1 MDRRSFAYTW
11 CLAPTLWLAIAC
23 SGGAGEPRPQPVTPP
38 PPDYAAVLATE
49 FELALASDSNAALIA
64 FIARHPDE
72 ALTNEARRRLDARR
86 LPDNVAGTGPDAE
99 IEAAFDAARLD
110 GSSEALAHSP
120 HALPATPWRARRRIR
135 SGRPERPGSARR

>member
-11 CLAPTLWLAIAC
+11 CLGPTLWLAIAGV
-23 SGGAGEPRPQPVTPP
+23 GGAGEPRPQPVTPP

-49 FELALASDSNAALIA
+49 FELALATDSNAALIA

-110 GSSEALAHSP
+110 GSSEALARFAARFAGHPLAREAANPFWSP
-120 HALPATPWRARRRIR
+120 
-135 SGRPERPGSARR
+135 